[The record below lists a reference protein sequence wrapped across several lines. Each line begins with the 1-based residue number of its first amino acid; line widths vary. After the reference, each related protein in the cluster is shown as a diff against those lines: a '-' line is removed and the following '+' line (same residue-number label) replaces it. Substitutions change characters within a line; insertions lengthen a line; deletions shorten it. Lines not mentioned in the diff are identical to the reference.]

1 MASSG
6 ISFITNT
13 HDTAQGLLLAMCC
26 SSSLTEAHAEGGK
39 RANASGH
46 QSAAQPQQQSHTR
59 AFPVS
64 NLPSALL
71 HQNLPSLLALV
82 TSQQRPVR
90 LHLRRP
96 QAGHQRRRG
105 GRRRLECHRAP
116 RICLPI
122 LANPT
127 SENEATPYTIH
138 RFRLCITNTHEGL
151 KWSDV

>member
-1 MASSG
+1 MSSSG
-6 ISFITNT
+6 ISFHHKY

-122 LANPT
+122 LAIQPQKRSN
-127 SENEATPYTIH
+127 PYTIH

>member
-13 HDTAQGLLLAMCC
+13 HDSAQGLLLAMCC

-46 QSAAQPQQQSHTR
+46 QSAAQPQQQSHTW

-71 HQNLPSLLALV
+71 HQNLPALLALV

-90 LHLRRP
+90 LHLRR
-96 QAGHQRRRG
+96 QRRRG
-105 GRRRLECHRAP
+105 GRWRLECHSAP

-122 LANPT
+122 LAIQPQKRSN
-127 SENEATPYTIH
+127 PYTIH